1 LAAGDV
7 YRSGNDVRTSGDQFE
22 GIPQDTGVYYLVNE
36 DIRWNLNRCE
46 VVVGS
51 ARLPTRVNWYAALA
65 FARYYGYDLP
75 TDAEWEKAARGPD
88 HDDLGEHWLYPWGNT
103 ISAANANL
111 TGTRTDVGTYNGGQ
125 TPPGPDMVNAYGLY
139 DVIGNAAEWTRSRGV
154 SLDEYPQVE
163 SLASSIHG
171 ISDGNAGAVYRG
183 LGKTYERNEYNKNN
197 QLGFRVIR
205 RAQ

>member
-1 LAAGDV
+1 MAAGDV

-22 GIPQDTGVYYLVNE
+22 GIPQDTGVYYLENE

-46 VVVGS
+46 VIAGS
-51 ARLPTRVNWYAALA
+51 ARLPAYVNWYAALA

-103 ISAANANL
+103 ISTANANL

-125 TPPGPDMVNAYGLY
+125 TPPGPDMINAYGLY
-139 DVIGNAAEWTRSRGV
+139 DVIGNAALERGKAWRV
-154 SLDEYPQVE
+154 FLLVRIANGLRRA
-163 SLASSIHG
+163 SLARKSHQRGGRG
-171 ISDGNAGAVYRG
+171 IPDGPWVRFPG
-183 LGKTYERNEYNKNN
+183 L
-197 QLGFRVIR
+197 
-205 RAQ
+205 